1 MLNHP
6 TIEKLQAL
14 RLFGM
19 AKAFQE
25 QLESAISEELG
36 FDDRLGLLV
45 DRELTLRDDKRLQTL
60 LRNARLR
67 QSACLEDVEAK
78 ATRGIDRTTLHQ
90 FADPNWI
97 RHARHVFITGPTG
110 VGKTYLAC
118 AIGQQA
124 CRMGYSAYY
133 ARSPRLF
140 QELALGRGDGRYGKI
155 LASLAKKDV
164 LILDD
169 WGIVPLTDEQR
180 RDLFEIAED
189 RHDRRSLVIASQVP
203 PEEWHQSIG
212 DPTLADA
219 ILDRIV
225 HQAYK
230 VKLTGA
236 SRRKTE
242 ARLPQTERSE

>member
-6 TIEKLQAL
+6 TLEKLQAM

-25 QLESAISEELG
+25 QISHPPNSGLTFEE
-36 FDDRLGLLV
+36 RLGLLV
-45 DRELTLRDDKRLQTL
+45 DREMTERDDKRLQTL
-60 LRNARLR
+60 LRNAKLR
-67 QSACLEDVEAK
+67 QPACLEDVDAK
-78 ATRGIDRTTLHQ
+78 SSRGLDRTLLPQ
-90 FADPNWI
+90 FMAPDWI
-97 RHARHVFITGPTG
+97 RQARNVFITGPTG
-110 VGKTYLAC
+110 VGKTFLAC
-118 AIGQQA
+118 ALGQQA
-124 CRMGYSAYY
+124 CRLGYSAYY
-133 ARSPRLF
+133 ARTPRLY
-140 QELALGRGDGRYGKI
+140 QELALGKGDGRYGKL

-169 WGIVPLTDEQR
+169 WGLVPMTDEQV

-189 RHDRRSLVIASQVP
+189 RHGSRSMIIASQVP

-230 VKLTGA
+230 IKLTGGTRRDPK
-236 SRRKTE
+236 SRK
-242 ARLPQTERSE
+242 PQTEQAE